1 MGSSLGRRS
10 ARRRRIAGFT
20 IVELLVVIA
29 IIGILIALLLPAV
42 QAARESGRRTQ
53 CANHLK
59 QLGLAA
65 LQHESQQR
73 HFPSGGWG
81 WDWVGD
87 PDRGFERKQPGGWVY
102 NILPQIE
109 QQAVRDLGAGKP
121 ADQKR
126 LDARTMAKTPLS
138 LMNCPSRRPSKLYP
152 MVKLGNFVA
161 FNAADND
168 PTDNGV
174 ARGDYAINAGGQPLD
189 EYFPGP
195 PTLADG
201 DAPGYPW
208 HDPKA
213 LDGISFERSE
223 IQVSHVR
230 DGTTSTLL
238 LGERYLNPDNY
249 ATGWEACDNENVYS
263 GFNNDN
269 FRCTYDPP
277 MQDRHGYSDSFR
289 FGGPHPGV
297 CQFVL
302 CDGSLRP
309 INFMIDR
316 TTFNRLGSR
325 NDGKPLDATQ
335 F

>member
-1 MGSSLGRRS
+1 MRSFPGRGGAGGRH
-10 ARRRRIAGFT
+10 RAGFT

-42 QAARESGRRTQ
+42 QAAREAGRRIQ

-59 QLGLAA
+59 QVSLAA
-65 LQHESQQR
+65 LEHESHQK
-73 HFPSGGWG
+73 HFPTGGWG

-87 PDRGFERKQPGGWVY
+87 PDRGFRRHQPGGWVY
-102 NILPQIE
+102 NILPYLEHQ
-109 QQAVRDLGAGKP
+109 VLHDLGAGKP
-121 ADQKR
+121 EPEKR
-126 LDARTMAKTPLS
+126 LAARTLARSPLPV
-138 LMNCPSRRPSKLYP
+138 MNCPSRRPSRLYP

-168 PTDNGV
+168 PSDRAV
-174 ARGDYAINAGGQPLD
+174 ARGDYAINAGSQALD

-195 PTLADG
+195 PTLALG

-223 IQVSHVR
+223 VQAAHVR
-230 DGTTSTLL
+230 DGLSCTLL
-238 LGERYLNPDNY
+238 LGEEYLNPDHY
-249 ATGWEACDNENVYS
+249 DTGLEGCDNENVYS

-277 MQDRHGYSDSFR
+277 LQNRPGLSDTFR

-297 CQFVL
+297 CQVIF
-302 CDGSLRP
+302 CDGSLHA
-309 INFMIDR
+309 INFAIDR
-316 TTFNRLGSR
+316 ETFRRLGSR
-325 NDGKPLDATQ
+325 SEGQPADASQ